1 MPPSRR
7 VEGAMGTGEQTAD
20 TAVHV
25 TGCVRWP
32 GMGVP
37 EEGRPPLAQGFPFF
51 FFLPFLESAFA
62 LASASASACGAG
74 AGAAAAGA
82 GAAAAGAGA
91 GAASTPL
98 PLDCAASCAA
108 LMASFFLLE
117 ELNREPV
124 SDDDI
129 LLGELLAGAAAGSPA
144 WDACFGAA
152 PPLGAAFVDA
162 AGLPFASRPLPDFT
176 HSSCKL
182 ASALA
187 GVISPL
193 ASALAM
199 ASSADD

>member
-1 MPPSRR
+1 
-7 VEGAMGTGEQTAD
+7 MGTGEQTAD
-20 TAVHV
+20 TVVHV

-32 GMGVP
+32 GMGAP

-82 GAAAAGAGA
+82 GA
-91 GAASTPL
+91 GAASAPL

-124 SDDDI
+124 NDD
-129 LLGELLAGAAAGSPA
+129 LLGDEPAAGSTA
-144 WDACFGAA
+144 S
-152 PPLGAAFVDA
+152 DA
-162 AGLPFASRPLPDFT
+162 ASATAPLP
-176 HSSCKL
+176 
-182 ASALA
+182 
-187 GVISPL
+187 
-193 ASALAM
+193 
-199 ASSADD
+199 